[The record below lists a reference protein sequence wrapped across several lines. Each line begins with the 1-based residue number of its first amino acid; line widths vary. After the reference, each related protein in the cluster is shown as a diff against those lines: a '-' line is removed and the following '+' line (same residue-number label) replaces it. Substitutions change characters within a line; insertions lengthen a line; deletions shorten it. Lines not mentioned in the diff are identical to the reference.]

1 MHHTIISR
9 MKHLPTM
16 VFLCVLLFSSFTVSA
31 QEDRGTYRF
40 LYATNS
46 ARVAALGGL
55 PLPFFDSD
63 VQNAGFNPS
72 AINEDMHNRL
82 SLSYVDNLGDINFAT
97 AQYGR
102 DFEEIGSFVG
112 TVQFHNYGKF
122 VYTSEGGLAEGGD
135 FTCSDYAVSIG
146 WGRALSD
153 HWNIGAN
160 LKYAG
165 LQYESYS
172 AGAMAIDVAG
182 MYCSESGWL
191 FSLTARNAGMQLFNN
206 IDNHD
211 SRWLPFQ
218 MDFGVSKKL
227 EHLPLTVVLYYD
239 DIQRWNKLYDDP
251 LDLAGHYDPLTGE
264 IKQDSKLKR
273 FGTNLACHLV
283 VGGELAIGKNLY
295 LRAAYNYGRRHE
307 MTVPQKRTMV
317 GFSGGFGVK
326 IKNFRIDYSRSRMNI
341 VKSPNYITVSVD
353 LDGF

>member
-1 MHHTIISR
+1 
-9 MKHLPTM
+9 MKHLHTS
-16 VFLCVLLFSSFTVSA
+16 VILIALSLAVLSVRA
-31 QEDRGTYRF
+31 QENKGTYRF

-55 PLPFFDSD
+55 PLPFYDCD
-63 VQNAGFNPS
+63 VQTAGFNPS
-72 AINEDMHNRL
+72 SINPEMHNHL
-82 SLSYVDNLGDINFAT
+82 SLSYVDNLGDVNFGT

-102 DFEEIGSFVG
+102 DFERIGSFVG

-122 VYTSEGGLAEGGD
+122 AYSSEGGLLEGGD
-135 FTCSDYAVSIG
+135 FTCSDYAVSLG

-153 HWNIGAN
+153 RWNIGSN

-165 LQYESYS
+165 LQYESYA
-172 AGAMAIDVAG
+172 AGAVAVDVAG
-182 MYCSESGWL
+182 MYKDESGWI

-218 MDFGVSKKL
+218 LDLGVSKKL
-227 EHLPLTVVLYYD
+227 EHLPLTIVMYYD
-239 DIQRWNKLYDDP
+239 DIQRWNKLHKDP
-251 LDLAGHYDPLTGE
+251 LDLQGNYDPLTGE
-264 IKQDSKLKR
+264 LKQDSKTKR
-273 FGTNLACHLV
+273 FVKNLASHFV
-283 VGGELAIGKNLY
+283 IGGELAIGKNLY

-307 MTVPQKRTMV
+307 MNVPSASSPTLV

-341 VKSPNYITVSVD
+341 VKSPNYITVSLN